1 MPTELNGDAALTSAV
16 CESSTR
22 PAPVRPAATSV
33 DVSSGAASA
42 VAYGHLGRSGESFRR
57 TARMTDAVFFAAAVA
72 ITVVAV
78 VGAPVIAVSN
88 IGAHGWLKSH
98 AAWLLVGYGNLLAIL
113 LFTWIAWWSR
123 HRSGAV
129 RVASLLLVG
138 SPAILTALGGW
149 VYVAEP
155 TWRVNVIRTL
165 LDVILLITPAVMW
178 WLFIEAQRASLLNEF
193 LTNVQRLG
201 LLERRDSLGE
211 NDAARATRIDSYLQ
225 KFEGTYGRVHQ
236 RVHSDVLKGRITPYS
251 TEEARSQAPYSV
263 SAVPV
268 SLTVIV
274 FAIGW
279 LVTLPPSRDKIV
291 DDHEVWKTALTPTAS
306 PVTFAFLGAY
316 FFAIQM
322 LFRRYVRSDLRG
334 SAYVA
339 VVMRLV
345 IALIG
350 IWVVSGFTQ
359 LTAWANNQSA
369 LLLIGFAVGVF
380 PVVAWQIT
388 RNLMVKVFRF
398 ALPSLQPEMALD
410 CLDGLT
416 VWHEARLE
424 EEDIENV
431 PNMATAD
438 IVSLL
443 ISTRFP
449 ADRIIDWVDE
459 AILLTYLGPNQVSKS
474 QQGSARQL
482 LARHGIRTSSALL
495 ATAQSAAD
503 RGQFDEFSAIVV
515 DHAGRSVLPS
525 LITAIRTNSNLD
537 LVLRWRGLPADMAVS
552 PA

>member
-1 MPTELNGDAALTSAV
+1 MGTERNGA
-16 CESSTR
+16 
-22 PAPVRPAATSV
+22 AATTT
-33 DVSSGAASA
+33 ASA
-42 VAYGHLGRSGESFRR
+42 VEPQHGSSPGTGVAGTQPPDDPRR
-57 TARMTDAVFFAAAVA
+57 TDLRVIDSGFTAIVALTIAAGVGVPLVALASGGAR
-72 ITVVAV
+72 
-78 VGAPVIAVSN
+78 
-88 IGAHGWLKSH
+88 GWFGH
-98 AAWLLVGYGNLLAIL
+98 HIAWLLVGYGNLLAVL
-113 LFTWIAWWSR
+113 LFAGMAWWSR

-138 SPAILTALGGW
+138 SPAILTALGGF

-155 TWRVNVIRTL
+155 TWRVNVIRAL

-211 NDAARATRIDSYLQ
+211 NEAARATRIDSYLQ
-225 KFEGTYGRVHQ
+225 KFEGTYGRVPR
-236 RVHSDVLKGRITPYS
+236 RVHSDVLKDRITPYS

-263 SAVPV
+263 STVPV

-274 FAIGW
+274 LAIGW
-279 LVTLPPSRDKIV
+279 LVTLPPSRDRIV
-291 DDHEVWKTALTPTAS
+291 DDHEVWKTALTPTAA

-339 VVMRLV
+339 VVMRIL

-350 IWVVSGFTQ
+350 IWVITAVAQ
-359 LTAWANNQSA
+359 LTPWANNQSA
-369 LLLIGFAVGVF
+369 LLLIGFVVGVF
-380 PVVAWQIT
+380 PVVAWQII
-388 RNLMVKVFRF
+388 RNLMVKMFRF

-431 PNMATAD
+431 PDMATAD

-459 AILLTYLGPNQVSKS
+459 AILLTYLGPNQVRKS
-474 QQGSARQL
+474 ERSSAREL
-482 LARHGIRTSSALL
+482 LARHGIRTASALL
-495 ATAQSAAD
+495 SSARSATDHGRIA
-503 RGQFDEFSAIVV
+503 EFSHIVV
-515 DHAGRSVLPS
+515 DDAGRSVLPS
-525 LITAIRTNSNLD
+525 LITSVRTNSNLD
-537 LVLRWRGLPADMAVS
+537 LVLRWRGQTA
-552 PA
+552 